1 MIKIKE
7 NIEGSEFAY
16 EVEKLFR
23 LKPDVFGAAQ
33 HTPILFDGHLYG
45 VRPDE
50 QMVCMNLNGEILW
63 ASGSNH
69 KFGIGPFMVA
79 NNLIFAM
86 NDNGLLRLIEAVP
99 TGYNQLAEAE
109 VLQGHDSWGSMALAD
124 GRLIV
129 RDLTKMTCLE
139 VVEN

>member
-7 NIEGSEFAY
+7 NTEGSEFEY
-16 EVEKLFR
+16 EAEELFR
-23 LKPDVFGAAQ
+23 LKPSVFGAAQ
-33 HTPILFDGHLYG
+33 HTPILFGGHLYG

-69 KFGIGPFMVA
+69 KFGIGPFMVV
-79 NNLIFAM
+79 NNLMFAM
-86 NDNGLLRLIEAVP
+86 NDNGLLRLIEAAP
-99 TGYNQLAEAE
+99 KSYNQLAEAR
-109 VLQGHDSWGSMALAD
+109 VLQGHDSWGPMAFAD

-129 RDLTKMTCLE
+129 RDLTKMICLK
-139 VVEN
+139 VTEN